1 MDKEIQEL
9 NKKREELFKRIQ
21 EKQRLMEL
29 IKNKNIKGGLNEVE
43 GFNRKN

>member
-29 IKNKNIKGGLNEVE
+29 V
-43 GFNRKN
+43 